1 MFYVSSVID
10 KDRKIGVTD
19 TRDGVEE
26 FYTDAQIY
34 NFMDKGIVDI
44 YGTSPFNHRANCTA
58 IEINKTITISKLK
71 DLIKE
76 WGRIH
81 NQWHGHP
88 VEDYLVSAKIGTKIT
103 VDYTYVGDGDRRSH
117 RGITRLTKLN
127 YDEWYYDDTDNI
139 SSGEKGDHRFAA
151 HCLEVACLFSRV
163 WDIGITQVK

>member
-19 TRDGVEE
+19 TKDGVEE
-26 FYTDAQIY
+26 FYTDAQIAD
-34 NFMDKGIVDI
+34 FLKKDKIDI
-44 YGTSPFNHRANCTA
+44 YGTSYYNYKANCTA
-58 IEINKTITISKLK
+58 LKINQTLSESKLK
-71 DLIKE
+71 SLIAD
-76 WGRIH
+76 WGRVH

-88 VEDYLVSAKIGTKIT
+88 VEDYLASAKIGTKIT

-127 YDEWYYDDTDNI
+127 YDEWYYDDTNNI
-139 SSGEKGDHRFAA
+139 SSGKNVDSRFAA

-163 WDIGITQVK
+163 WDISIM